1 MAIKIGNNDITFK
14 VGSADCT
21 VYLGDTLMYS
31 GGTPPTPQDSGN
43 VITYS
48 ASAKLPETTDFG
60 TAGALHTNA
69 FSGTSGQLTITSHT
83 FENGVG
89 TIVFNGD
96 VKRVGTFAFRE
107 CYLLTSITIPSS
119 VSAFD
124 NQPFWGCT
132 SLTGITIKATT
143 APTLDGLVFDHTNN
157 CPIYVPCNSIADYSI
172 AIKDG
177 LAAYS
182 YEHIINEDTTRLR
195 GISPCTTIARWNDS
209 GTTCSGES
217 GYDKYTIAALQLSPD
232 SGSTWSYVSPS
243 QSYVSSIEENS
254 EDCGYVPPIGENNV
268 ITYTKYQDEYD
279 NQPLGFAEH
288 EIKNEFGEMLFV
300 ASHTYDDMAY
310 SGVIVFNGDIY
321 EIGREAFRYSDNL
334 ESIVL
339 PSTITSIDDGA
350 FQDRF
355 ELVSFTIHAEN
366 PPSLGND
373 VFYSTPIAEGE
384 GTIYVPSITLHYYTY
399 DVTWGQFNIEPI
411 TEEE

>member
-1 MAIKIGNNDITFK
+1 MAIKIGNNNIELK

-21 VYLGDTLMYS
+21 VYLGETLMYS
-31 GGTPPTPQDSGN
+31 GGTPQDSGN

-107 CYLLTSITIPSS
+107 CYQLTSITIPSS
-119 VSAFD
+119 VSVFIA
-124 NQPFWGCT
+124 QPFWGCT
-132 SLTGITIKATT
+132 SLTSITIKATT
-143 APTLDGLVFDHTNN
+143 APTLNGLVFDNTNN

-177 LAAYS
+177 LVTFGFESLIDEWTA
-182 YEHIINEDTTRLR
+182 RLR
-195 GISPCTTIARWNDS
+195 GISSCTTIARWNDS

-232 SGSTWSYVSPS
+232 SGSTWSYVSPI

-254 EDCGYVPPIGENNV
+254 EDCGYVPPVGENNV
-268 ITYTKYQDEYD
+268 IIYTKDEDGQLDFDGDKIKDEYGD
-279 NQPLGFAEH
+279 T
-288 EIKNEFGEMLFV
+288 LFV
-300 ASHTYDDMAY
+300 ESHTFDSIAL
-310 SGVIVFNGDIY
+310 SGMIVFNGDIY
-321 EIGREAFRYSDNL
+321 QIGEEAFAFSTHL

-339 PSTITSIDDGA
+339 PSTIMSIDDGA
-350 FQDRF
+350 FQYRP

-366 PPSLGND
+366 PPSLGTN
-373 VFYSTPIAEGE
+373 VFDYTPIAEGE
-384 GTIYVPSITLHYYTY
+384 GTIYVPSMTLHYYTY
-399 DVTWGQFNIEPI
+399 DATWGQFNIEPI
-411 TEEE
+411 AEEE